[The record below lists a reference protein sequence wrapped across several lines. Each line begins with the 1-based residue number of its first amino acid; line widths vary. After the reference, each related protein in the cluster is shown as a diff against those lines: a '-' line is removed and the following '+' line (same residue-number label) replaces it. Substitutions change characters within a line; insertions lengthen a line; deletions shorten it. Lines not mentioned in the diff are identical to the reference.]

1 MNAAPRRRPVIGLL
15 LNTLYGGYEEAVW
28 RSVVRVAEELDLDL
42 LCFLGG
48 ALAVDPRSGALLELA
63 HPSNVDGLVVMT
75 SSVGIWT
82 GPAVVAARVARI
94 GVPAVSLSEPLAGQP
109 SVVVDNEAGAREAV
123 EHLVKVH
130 GRRRIAFV
138 RGPPHNSDAN
148 ARFAAYRNALSRLGL
163 PYDPDLVVDGDFSR
177 NAGVRAVR
185 ILLDERRASFD
196 ALFASND
203 DTALAALDELRR
215 RGIDVPGQMAVCGF
229 DDEPEAVGAIP
240 PLTTVRQPLDE
251 LARRAVELLLA
262 RIRGEPV
269 PAEVVYPTR
278 LVTRRTC
285 GCSELAAGAPLDE
298 PERRGGGTPVSL
310 AERLERDLPGFGA
323 RTGVPTWSEALQAGL
338 ETPPPPGGDEPFLRE
353 LDRLLSRG
361 LERVPEPGEWF
372 RVLRSVLAWASGLR
386 SPDEGARLTSLCLA
400 AHSLIGARA
409 TARQLTRRLRTVQEF
424 RGLLRLVQPFPIRDD
439 SFTRTLLEALRE
451 LDVRSFFLSRF
462 RSDDRREAVL
472 IAHLDQDGV
481 AELEEPPTAFAPE
494 RLLPGRFSGR
504 RRAHVVLPVHSPA
517 GLIGFAL
524 CEIGPMS
531 SFGYEMLVH
540 DISMVLSVNGLVAE
554 VRDQHRQLLETAR
567 QAGMAEVAV
576 GALRDVGSLLN
587 SVSVSAREIRSAA
600 SATAA
605 LPEASPAVAAEVE
618 RIQAESLEL
627 LEKTALIRDGLRN
640 LQDHARG
647 GREPLVREEVEIA
660 EVVGAVVEI
669 ERAHLDR
676 HGVEVRLEVA
686 PVAAVVVPRARLVHV
701 LVNLVKNA
709 VDAMRGAPEGR
720 RLLVIAASRQ
730 EDGRIR
736 LEVRD
741 TGEGITPEN
750 LRRVFSYG
758 FTTRPDGH
766 GFGLYACETYLK
778 QMGGSIE
785 VHSEGAGRGAT
796 FTLLLGTGGRTTPP
810 PFRV

>member
-15 LNTLYGGYEEAVW
+15 LNTLYGGYEESIW
-28 RSVVRVAEELDLDL
+28 RSVVRVAEELDVDL

-63 HPSNVDGLVVMT
+63 HPSNVDGLVVMS
-75 SSVGIWT
+75 SSVGICT

-109 SVVVDNEAGAREAV
+109 SVLVDNEPGIREAV
-123 EHLVKVH
+123 EHLVDVH

-163 PYDPDLVVDGDFSR
+163 PYDPEVVVDGDFSR

-203 DTALAALDELRR
+203 DMALAALDELRR
-215 RGIDVPGQMAVCGF
+215 RGIDVPGRVAVCGF
-229 DDEPEAVGAIP
+229 DDEPDAMGAVP
-240 PLTTVRQPLDE
+240 PLTTVRQPLDD

-269 PAEVVYPTR
+269 PAEVTYPTK

-298 PERRGGGTPVSL
+298 PERRGGVRASL

-323 RTGVPTWSEALQAGL
+323 RIGVPTWAEALQAAL
-338 ETPPPPGGDEPFLRE
+338 ETPPSPGGDEPFLRE
-353 LDRLLSRG
+353 LDRLLSRAP
-361 LERVPEPGEWF
+361 ESASEPGEWF
-372 RVLRSVLAWASGLR
+372 RVLRTVLAWARGQR
-386 SPDEGARLTSLCLA
+386 SPDQGARLTSLCLA

-409 TARQLTRRLRTVQEF
+409 PARQLTRRFRTEQELRV
-424 RGLLRLVQPFPIRDD
+424 LLRLVQPFPIRDD
-439 SFTRTLLEALRE
+439 SFTRNLLEALRE

-472 IAHLDQDGV
+472 VAHLDQDGV

-504 RRAHVVLPVHSPA
+504 RRAHAVLPVHSPA
-517 GLIGFAL
+517 GLLGFAL

-576 GALRDVGSLLN
+576 GALRDVGNLLN
-587 SVSVSAREIRSAA
+587 SVSVSAREIRSTAT
-600 SATAA
+600 ATAA
-605 LPEASPAVAAEVE
+605 IPEASPAVAAEVE

-627 LEKTALIRDGLRN
+627 LEKTALIRESLRN

-660 EVVGAVVEI
+660 EVVRAVVEI

-676 HGVEVRLEVA
+676 YGVEVRLEVA
-686 PVAAVVVPRARLVHV
+686 PVAPVVVPRARLVHV

-741 TGEGITPEN
+741 TGEGIPPEN

-758 FTTRPDGH
+758 FSTRADGH
-766 GFGLYACETYLK
+766 GFGLYTCDTYLK

-785 VHSEGAGRGAT
+785 VHSDGVGRGAT
-796 FTLLLGTGGRTTPP
+796 FTLHLGTGGRTTPP
-810 PFRV
+810 PLRV